1 MVKGDKVKKYKLI
14 VEEVNLH
21 YYLVEARDTQQ
32 AINRYDDGDYI
43 KIGTKPKQEDIV
55 TIKEYFDE

>member
-1 MVKGDKVKKYKLI
+1 MKKYKLI
-14 VEEVNLH
+14 VEEINLH

-32 AINRYDDGDYI
+32 AINRYHDGDYI
-43 KIGTKPKQEDIV
+43 QIGTKPKQEGIL

>member
-1 MVKGDKVKKYKLI
+1 MKKYKLI

-43 KIGTKPKQEDIV
+43 QLGTKPKQEDIV

>member
-14 VEEVNLH
+14 VEEINLH

-32 AINRYDDGDYI
+32 AINRYHDGDYI
-43 KIGTKPKQEDIV
+43 QIGTKPKQEGIL